1 MGRSDRT
8 ITLNLNPNLNN
19 LVRDRTITQTQ
30 AIALNLNNLV
40 RNRTIL
46 NRNLNL
52 NNLVRNRTIT
62 QTQAITLNLNSPVIK
77 PKNPMAISVEPTSVE
92 LA

>member
-8 ITLNLNPNLNN
+8 IT
-19 LVRDRTITQTQ
+19 QTL
-30 AIALNLNNLV
+30 AIALNLNNLI
-40 RNRTIL
+40 RNRTITLNL
-46 NRNLNL
+46 NRNL

-62 QTQAITLNLNSPVIK
+62 QTQAIDLNLNSPVIK